1 MAANINATEH
11 NTLPVLYSMKPLT
24 MQGTTSQQRTRETEQ
39 PLYTMYHMHVGTIT
53 FYLSLTL
60 CGWQGSSNQSALFIL
75 SYQQSVTYTFIID
88 PSVFMY
94 GSTLSFLVICV
105 KYYIGPCG
113 VLVPTG
119 MVHSNSEFEF
129 EFESTKSTTV
139 ISLQHQHYRYIA
151 IIIYT

>member
-11 NTLPVLYSMKPLT
+11 NTLPVLYSMKPWT

-39 PLYTMYHMHVGTIT
+39 PLYTMHHMHVGTIT
-53 FYLSLTL
+53 FHLSLTL
-60 CGWQGSSNQSALFIL
+60 CGRLGSSNQSALFIL

-88 PSVFMY
+88 SSFITY
-94 GSTLSFLVICV
+94 GSALSFLVICV

-119 MVHSNSEFEF
+119 TVHSNSEFEF
-129 EFESTKSTTV
+129 EFDHKSTTV
-139 ISLQHQHYRYIA
+139 ISLQYQHYRYIA